1 MLKFEN
7 IEKSFGEKKVLRGVS
22 LTLEKGDICALS
34 GMSGCGKTTLLR
46 ILAGLEKMDGGRF
59 TADGKIAFSFAEARL
74 FPKFT
79 VLENVA
85 SVLSE
90 KSKKE
95 REARALLCLEKMG
108 LPDAA
113 MLFPT
118 ELSTGMAARVSLARA
133 MAYDGDIYFLD
144 EPFKSLDG
152 EIKRMVMDEFRDFLK
167 EKICFFISHDPLESD
182 YFATKKYCL
191 KDGILQKENS
201 DSKSNIS

>member
-7 IEKSFGEKKVLRGVS
+7 IEKSFGEKKVLRVVS

-59 TADGKIAFSFAEARL
+59 TVEGKIAFSFAEARL

-108 LPDAA
+108 LSDAA
-113 MLFPT
+113 MLFPA

-152 EIKRMVMDEFRDFLK
+152 EIKRQVMDEFHDFLK
-167 EKICFFISHDPLESD
+167 DKICFFISHDPLESD

-201 DSKSNIS
+201 NPESNIS

>member
-7 IEKSFGEKKVLRGVS
+7 IEKSFGEKKVLRGAS
-22 LTLEKGDICALS
+22 LALEKGDICSLS

-46 ILAGLEKMDGGRF
+46 ILAGLEKADGGNIA
-59 TADGKIAFSFAEARL
+59 TDGKIVFSFAEARL

-79 VLENVA
+79 AMENVA
-85 SVLSE
+85 CVLSE

-95 REARALLCLEKMG
+95 REAKALFCLEKMG

-113 MLFPT
+113 MLFPA

-152 EIKRMVMDEFRDFLK
+152 EIKRMVMDEFRVFLK

-182 YFATKKYCL
+182 YFATKKCCL
-191 KDGILQKENS
+191 KDGILQKENR
-201 DSKSNIS
+201 DFESNIS

>member
-22 LTLEKGDICALS
+22 LTLEKGDICSLS

-46 ILAGLEKMDGGRF
+46 ILAGLEKADGGKV
-59 TADGKIAFSFAEARL
+59 TAEGKIAFSFAEARL

-79 VLENVA
+79 VLENITA
-85 SVLSE
+85 VLHE

-95 REARALLCLEKMG
+95 REERALSCLEKMG
-108 LPDAA
+108 LSDAA
-113 MLFPT
+113 ALFPS

-144 EPFKSLDG
+144 EPFGSLDG
-152 EIKRMVMDEFRDFLK
+152 EIKKTVMDEFRLFLK

-182 YFATKKYCL
+182 YFATKKCCL
-191 KDGILQKENS
+191 KDGILQKENR
-201 DSKSNIS
+201 DFESNIS